1 MEEGTINSDF
11 KVIIIGGSAGS
22 LQVLMQI
29 FGKLSSITSCA
40 IVIVVHR
47 KSTDEDTLEEVISM
61 KSAIE
66 VKNVEDKVM
75 LEPGYIYIA
84 PSNYHLLF
92 EKNNSLALDI
102 SEKINYSRPSIDVS
116 FESAA
121 EVYQHRVTGIL
132 LSGSN
137 ADGTIGLKAIQKRG
151 GTVIVQNPDS
161 AEMPFMP
168 NHAIQNVTPDFILNI
183 QEILQFIITMDRQV

>member
-1 MEEGTINSDF
+1 MEENKMTPEN

-22 LQVLMQI
+22 LLALMQI
-29 FGKLSSITSCA
+29 LPELPVIHSFA
-40 IVIVVHR
+40 IVIVLHR
-47 KSTDEDTLEEVISM
+47 KNTDEETLEQLIKL
-61 KSAIE
+61 KSNIT
-66 VKNVEDKVM
+66 VKPVEDKVP
-75 LEPGYIYIA
+75 LLPGFIYVA

-92 EKNNSLALDI
+92 EKNSMLSLDT

-121 EVYQHRVTGIL
+121 EIYKDQLIGIL

-137 ADGTIGLKAIQKRG
+137 SDGTKGLQAIQTYG
-151 GTVIVQNPDS
+151 GIIVIQDPLS

-168 NHAIQNVTPDFILNI
+168 SNAIQNTTPDFVLDIA
-183 QEILQFIITMDRQV
+183 EIIQFILSIDS